1 MATWV
6 VHLRIADAVRQQLT
20 WIDALPELPFAV
32 GNLAPDGGVE
42 LAPHVYEPDSAITHW
57 TPTGKKRDIDA
68 EAFYQAYLQENSL
81 TADAQAF
88 YLGYYVHLLTD
99 VQWIRQILQPLKQKI
114 GIAHF
119 TDTPY
124 DAMLRQN
131 LTYLEQ
137 EYCRKIAWFPAWE
150 QVQKTKTFR
159 NQYLSYYRG
168 DVFTEKLE
176 QLRQRYANAVEKPTV
191 FLVTAAE
198 LNVFIERT
206 VLQIKE
212 VFEKKGD
219 IHHKQEKRNENE
231 SI

>member
-88 YLGYYVHLLTD
+88 FWAIMY
-99 VQWIRQILQPLKQKI
+99 I
-114 GIAHF
+114 
-119 TDTPY
+119 
-124 DAMLRQN
+124 
-131 LTYLEQ
+131 
-137 EYCRKIAWFPAWE
+137 C
-150 QVQKTKTFR
+150 
-159 NQYLSYYRG
+159 
-168 DVFTEKLE
+168 
-176 QLRQRYANAVEKPTV
+176 
-191 FLVTAAE
+191 
-198 LNVFIERT
+198 
-206 VLQIKE
+206 
-212 VFEKKGD
+212 
-219 IHHKQEKRNENE
+219 
-231 SI
+231 